1 MMWNVNS
8 KENNQNQNEN
18 TKAENILSK
27 GLGLALLSKALGV

>member
-8 KENNQNQNEN
+8 KENNQIEN
-18 TKAENILSK
+18 TKAESILSK

>member
-8 KENNQNQNEN
+8 KENNQNEN